1 MDLTVNFSL
10 YNTKFA
16 MPEVKTLQIPVPDYI
31 EDVSRYLNQLVIN
44 LKWEVISFEYTGI
57 KLMRTNGEYE
67 LVNVK
72 TR

>member
-31 EDVSRYLNQLVIN
+31 EDVNQYLNQLVIN
-44 LKWEVISFEYTGI
+44 LKWKVISFEYAGI
-57 KLMRTNGEYE
+57 RLVRSNGEYE
-67 LVNVK
+67 LVND
-72 TR
+72 

>member
-31 EDVSRYLNQLVIN
+31 EDVNQYLNQLVIN
-44 LKWEVISFEYTGI
+44 LKWKIISFEYAGI
-57 KLMRTNGEYE
+57 RLVRSNGEYE
-67 LVNVK
+67 LVND
-72 TR
+72 